1 MISMNAVRN
10 AIRCAF
16 VFLAAMTSGC
26 GGGYNY
32 QPVDENGQP
41 IAEWSHDL
49 EDVRFST
56 GQFSAVIGEKN
67 TIAFIDIDNKS
78 EMRVTVLGG
87 ELQTNERSIAAHV
100 LEDGESVKARSV
112 PARSGYK
119 RIMLY
124 WQFDSPASELLGPS
138 INWTWRVRI
147 GPTEHVLRI
156 PMRRR
161 VE

>member
-1 MISMNAVRN
+1 
-10 AIRCAF
+10 
-16 VFLAAMTSGC
+16 
-26 GGGYNY
+26 
-32 QPVDENGQP
+32 
-41 IAEWSHDL
+41 
-49 EDVRFST
+49 
-56 GQFSAVIGEKN
+56 
-67 TIAFIDIDNKS
+67 
-78 EMRVTVLGG
+78 MRVTVLGG

-124 WQFDSPASELLGPS
+124 WQFDSPASELLGPT

-156 PMRRR
+156 PMQRRM
-161 VE
+161 E